1 MNEKRMEKEEKERK
15 EKENKGQVRTI
26 EEEEDGVDMEEAR
39 VEIRMRGTTIKEEA
53 EEDIEEEEEVVIEVV
68 IEVADEGDVGRNLLP
83 LPRRCL
89 PRLWQEVSK

>member
-39 VEIRMRGTTIKEEA
+39 VEITKKEIIVTEEI
-53 EEDIEEEEEVVIEVV
+53 EEDIEQEEEVATE
-68 IEVADEGDVGRNLLP
+68 EGDEVYVGRNLLP

-89 PRLWQEVSK
+89 PRLWQEVLK